1 MVSTHDLKVGEL
13 MDEPIDNCMQCGA
26 EAMAT
31 TPRGRMCGGHAL
43 LETTREWNQGNW
55 TWTAHFDSSLLNPP
69 RITYSQ
75 LIA

>member
-1 MVSTHDLKVGEL
+1 
-13 MDEPIDNCMQCGA
+13 MDGMTDRCCQCQA
-26 EAMAT
+26 DAMAT

-55 TWTAHFDSSLLNPP
+55 TWTARFDSSLLTPP
-69 RITYSQ
+69 RPSLTQ

>member
-1 MVSTHDLKVGEL
+1 METLENLTDACTEC
-13 MDEPIDNCMQCGA
+13 DTP
-26 EAMAT
+26 AMAS

-55 TWTAHFDSSLLNPP
+55 TFTATFDPTVTPP
-69 RITYSQ
+69 PGLTYAH